1 MRRMPLTYQIF
12 IGMVVGLI
20 LGTIV
25 GGPIAT
31 QWLKPFGDI
40 FIRLIRMLVVPLVF
54 FSLAAGA
61 ASLGDIT
68 KLGRIGGKILGLYI
82 GTTVIAST
90 LGLIVGNMLQPGA
103 GLAKAAL
110 KAPEVAK
117 PPTVGDMLIN
127 IFPLNPVDAMA
138 RADMLQ
144 IIVFALFFGVAI
156 SMVGERA
163 SGLKSIIEQ
172 GNEAMLKLVG
182 IVMAYAPI
190 GVAALMA
197 WVAGAIGFSI
207 LVPLA
212 VYLVGVI
219 VAVFLHGGILYSLI
233 VAGVGG
239 VSPVRFY
246 KNAVDFMLVAFTTC
260 SSAAALPLNM
270 QAAEKKMGVP
280 RSLYGFT
287 LPLGATVNMDGT
299 AIYMGVAT
307 VLIAQFYGISLTFSQ
322 QLTVILTATL
332 ASIGA
337 AGVPGAGLVMM
348 SMVLTAVGL
357 PLEGIAIIAGVDR
370 IADMFRTTLNVTGD
384 AACTVGVARTEGM
397 LDKEVFYGRKVVPEV
412 GAAAAQTA

>member
-25 GGPIAT
+25 GGPTAT
-31 QWLKPFGDI
+31 LWLKPFGDI

-90 LGLIVGNMLQPGA
+90 LGLIVGNLLQPGA

-117 PPTVGDMLIN
+117 PPTVADMLIN

-233 VAGVGG
+233 VAGIGG

-397 LDKEVFYGRKVVPEV
+397 LDKEVFYGRKMVPEV
-412 GAAAAQTA
+412 GAAPQMA

>member
-1 MRRMPLTYQIF
+1 M
-12 IGMVVGLI
+12 
-20 LGTIV
+20 
-25 GGPIAT
+25 
-31 QWLKPFGDI
+31 
-40 FIRLIRMLVVPLVF
+40 
-54 FSLAAGA
+54 
-61 ASLGDIT
+61 
-68 KLGRIGGKILGLYI
+68 
-82 GTTVIAST
+82 
-90 LGLIVGNMLQPGA
+90 
-103 GLAKAAL
+103 
-110 KAPEVAK
+110 
-117 PPTVGDMLIN
+117 
-127 IFPLNPVDAMA
+127 
-138 RADMLQ
+138 
-144 IIVFALFFGVAI
+144 
-156 SMVGERA
+156 
-163 SGLKSIIEQ
+163 
-172 GNEAMLKLVG
+172 
-182 IVMAYAPI
+182 
-190 GVAALMA
+190 
-197 WVAGAIGFSI
+197 
-207 LVPLA
+207 
-212 VYLVGVI
+212 YLVGVI

-233 VAGVGG
+233 VAGIGG